1 MGSNPSRRKW
11 TRDGSKVDRMLY
23 AGNNL
28 DKARRLFAEAI
39 KHRPQIPA
47 GNSAADAGAAAV
59 AAMKNASGE
68 LALKGQLIQVATS
81 QYH

>member
-1 MGSNPSRRKW
+1 LVCKHCSWFHSRR
-11 TRDGSKVDRMLY
+11 LY

-39 KHRPQIPA
+39 KHRPKIPA
-47 GNSAADAGAAAV
+47 DNSAADAGAAAV

>member
-1 MGSNPSRRKW
+1 VVAATLPDSIPHLREPDTARGRSSCSIWSASIADSWFRSRR
-11 TRDGSKVDRMLY
+11 LY

-47 GNSAADAGAAAV
+47 GNLAADARV
-59 AAMKNASGE
+59 
-68 LALKGQLIQVATS
+68 LQQWP
-81 QYH
+81 Q